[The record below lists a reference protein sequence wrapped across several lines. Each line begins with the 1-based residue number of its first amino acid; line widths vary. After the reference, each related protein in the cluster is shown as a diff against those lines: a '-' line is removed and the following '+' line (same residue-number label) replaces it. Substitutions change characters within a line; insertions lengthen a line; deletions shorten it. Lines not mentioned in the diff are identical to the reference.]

1 MPSLRSIRGRIKS
14 VKNTR
19 QITKAMEMVASAKMR
34 KAQLRVR
41 ATRPYAE
48 KIRQLMGRLAMI
60 ERSFPHPFF
69 MERPLKT
76 VGIILV
82 STDRGLC
89 GPINANLF
97 RQVNRFMAERPDL
110 RFEFVV
116 IGKKGQDFVRRNA
129 LKTVG
134 AISGVKDRGEISE
147 ILPATQVAVEEFRSG
162 RWDEVWVF
170 YTEFVSTLTQKPRME
185 KMLPIAPGLTGD
197 GTVAPSPFLGE
208 YLYEPDTK
216 EILEVLIPRYFESVV
231 FQRVMENFASEY
243 SARMMAMRNAT
254 SNAKEVIYEMTLI
267 YNKLRQAAITKE
279 ISEIASGADAVSQ
292 G

>member
-34 KAQLRVR
+34 KAQMRVR
-41 ATRPYAE
+41 DTRPYAE
-48 KIRQLMGRLAMI
+48 KIKELMVRLSAI
-60 ERSFPHPFF
+60 ESHQPNPFF
-69 MERPLKT
+69 KARPVST

-89 GPINANLF
+89 GPINSNVF
-97 RQVNRFMAERPDL
+97 RQANRFMAERPGV

-116 IGKKGQDFVRRNA
+116 IGKKGQDFIRRSG
-129 LKTVG
+129 LKGVG
-134 AISGVKDRGEISE
+134 AVQGVKDRGQIEE
-147 ILPATQVAVEEFRSG
+147 ILPATNVAIEEFEEG
-162 RWDEVWVF
+162 RWDEVWIF
-170 YTEFVSTLTQKPRME
+170 YTEFVSTLTQKPKME
-185 KMLPIAPGLTGD
+185 KILPIGPDIATDAASG
-197 GTVAPSPFLGE
+197 VSPFLGE

-216 EILEVLIPRYFESVV
+216 DILDVLIPRYIESIV

-254 SNAKEVIYEMTLI
+254 SNAKEVIYQMTLI
-267 YNKLRQAAITKE
+267 YNKLRQAAITRE
-279 ISEIASGADAVSQ
+279 ISEIASGADAVKQ

>member
-41 ATRPYAE
+41 DTRPYAE
-48 KIRQLMGRLAMI
+48 KILELMLRLSAI
-60 ERSFPHPFF
+60 ESHIPNLFF
-69 MERPLKT
+69 KSRPVKT
-76 VGIILV
+76 IGIILV

-89 GPINANLF
+89 GPINANVF
-97 RQVNRFMAERPDL
+97 RQVSRFMADRPGSK
-110 RFEFVV
+110 FEFVV
-116 IGKKGQDFVRRNA
+116 IGKKGQDFIRRSGFKA
-129 LKTVG
+129 VG
-134 AISGVKDRGEISE
+134 SISGVKDRGQIEE
-147 ILPATQVAVEEFRSG
+147 ILPATQVALEEFQEE

-170 YTEFVSTLTQKPRME
+170 YTQFVSTLSQKPRME
-185 KMLPIAPGLTGD
+185 KLLPITPDLVEGGQRKA
-197 GTVAPSPFLGE
+197 SPFLGE

-216 EILEVLIPRYFESVV
+216 EILEVLVPRYFETIV

-254 SNAKEVIYEMTLI
+254 SNAKEVIYQMTLI
-267 YNKLRQAAITKE
+267 YNKLRQAAITRE
-279 ISEIASGADAVSQ
+279 ISEIASGADAVQQ

>member
-34 KAQLRVR
+34 KAQMRVR
-41 ATRPYAE
+41 DTRPYAE
-48 KIRQLMGRLAMI
+48 KILELMKRLSAI
-60 ERSFPHPFF
+60 ESNIPNIFF
-69 MERPLKT
+69 KTRPVT
-76 VGIILV
+76 TIGIILV

-89 GPINANLF
+89 GPINFNVF
-97 RQVNRFMAERPDL
+97 RQVFRFMADRPGV

-116 IGKKGQDFVRRNA
+116 IGKKGQDFLRRSG
-129 LKTVG
+129 LKG
-134 AISGVKDRGEISE
+134 IGSISGIKDRGEIEE
-147 ILPATQVAVEEFRSG
+147 ILPATQVAIEEFQKE
-162 RWDEVWVF
+162 RWDEVWIF
-170 YTEFVSTLTQKPRME
+170 YTHFESTLSQKP
-185 KMLPIAPGLTGD
+185 KMQKLLPIGSDLGD
-197 GTVAPSPFLGE
+197 GKTNAASPFLGE

-216 EILEVLIPRYFESVV
+216 DILEVLVPRYFESIV

-254 SNAKEVIYEMTLI
+254 SNAKEVIYQMTLV
-267 YNKLRQAAITKE
+267 YNKLRQAAITRE
-279 ISEIASGADAVSQ
+279 ISEIASGADAVQQ